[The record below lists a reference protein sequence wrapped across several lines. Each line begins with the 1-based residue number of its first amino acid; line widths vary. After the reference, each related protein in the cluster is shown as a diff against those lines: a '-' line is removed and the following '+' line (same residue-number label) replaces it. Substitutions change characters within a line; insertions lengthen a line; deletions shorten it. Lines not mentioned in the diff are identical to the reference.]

1 MNLSSLLN
9 SILNDRD
16 YIVKLAIVAAL
27 TVVSIV
33 FTPILIG
40 LAGWALLLGYQVS
53 LVRNVR
59 SGDPTPLP
67 LWDHM
72 TRFLTPGANVLMAF
86 LIYNVPN
93 LFFGCGWAFIIGVS
107 GGSQI
112 VGNTVT
118 VASICCLLPVILIYN
133 VLMLPFFALGMGRF
147 AEEPRLSTFFAFGQ
161 LYDDLSAN
169 MGDAVQYVVY
179 TLVTLLVI
187 GLLAIIPILGWIF
200 IAALWV
206 PIMGLLTGQFS
217 RAAIGSIKPD
227 KSKPVKPASA
237 APRTRR

>member
-1 MNLSSLLN
+1 MNPTSLMN

-27 TVVSIV
+27 TIASILL
-33 FTPILIG
+33 TPILIG
-40 LAGWALLLGYQVS
+40 LAGWALLFGYQVTM
-53 LVRNVR
+53 VRNVR
-59 SGDPTPLP
+59 LGDPTPLP
-67 LWDHM
+67 MWDNM
-72 TRFLTPGANVLMAF
+72 MRFLTPGANVLVAF

-118 VASICCLLPVILIYN
+118 VASICCLLPIILIYN
-133 VLMLPFFALGMGRF
+133 VLMLPFFALGLGRF
-147 AEEPRLSTFFAFGQ
+147 AEEPRLNTFFAFGQ
-161 LYDDLSAN
+161 LYDDLSTN

-179 TLVTLLVI
+179 TFATLLIV
-187 GLLAIIPILGWIF
+187 GLLAVIPILGWIF

-206 PIMGLLTGQFS
+206 PVMGLLIGQFS
-217 RAAIGSIKPD
+217 RAASGGIKPN
-227 KSKPVKPASA
+227 KSKSAKPGTA
-237 APRTRR
+237 AQRPPR